1 MDVELA
7 RSPQDAEAAEAVRTH
22 HAQMAGRLHI
32 LTEAVV
38 SAAVRADRAG
48 FEEARTTLVAW
59 AERELVPHAMAEE
72 AAMYPAAQA
81 QPEGRLLVDGMLA
94 EHAVITGLVQQV
106 AEATDP
112 VRMAAAATAVRVTF
126 DAHLAKE
133 NDLVLPLLLATP
145 GVSVAGLLG
154 GMHELLGEEEHGR
167 GKGRHGHDVAGSH
180 GTHGHRESGDG
191 SHRCTC
197 GEKDPAGHPELD
209 ARSIPHAIRHAS
221 ILGALDGVAADGGLV
236 LVAPHDPLP
245 LLDQVQHRYAG
256 AFAVSYLERGPET
269 WRLLFHRAATA

>member
-7 RSPQDAEAAEAVRTH
+7 RNPQDAEAAEAVRTH
-22 HAQMAGRLHI
+22 HAHMAGRLHT
-32 LTEAVV
+32 LAEAVV
-38 SAAVRADRAG
+38 TAATQADRAG
-48 FEEARTTLVAW
+48 VEDARTTLVTW
-59 AERELVPHAMAEE
+59 AEGELVPHAMAEE
-72 AAMYPAAQA
+72 EAMYPAAHA

-94 EHAVITGLVQQV
+94 EHGVITGLVRQV
-106 AEATDP
+106 AEAGDP
-112 VRMAAAATAVRVTF
+112 VRAAAAATAVRVMF

-154 GMHELLGEEEHGR
+154 GMHELLGEEEHDR
-167 GKGRHGHDVAGSH
+167 GEGAHAHGAA
-180 GTHGHRESGDG
+180 ESQGGDG
-191 SHRCTC
+191 CTC

-221 ILGALDGVAADGGLV
+221 IFGALDGVAAGGGLV

-245 LLDQVQHRYAG
+245 LLDQVQHRYGG
-256 AFAVSYLERGPET
+256 AFAVSYLERGPQA
-269 WRLLFHRAATA
+269 WRLLFHRAATG